1 MAAGFLE
8 GILMGVFCYKL
19 KGVLRTVTPLHV
31 GFGFRTGVIKHC
43 RTFIP
48 GSILRG
54 AVGTA
59 LIRVVCKLDKPLVEH
74 EKCEYFDECVYAQL
88 FGEEFGKSSKVFFR
102 YAYPLHLGCGDV
114 YRPSAK
120 TVYRC
125 SNPQCRRVFDAFIPP
140 RECPTCGG
148 SVKPFNGYQCDG
160 CGGLESFPIK
170 VSRVTLTAI
179 DRGKVSAATV
189 PGVGEEAAGTLHTLE
204 TIAPGSRFNFEVIVH
219 GDMGNTVDLLR
230 NVIERALPDE
240 GIGGAKSRGLGKVV
254 VEDLSVE
261 RVDTD
266 LLEKRAD
273 EIDVRWF
280 RVKLCSPLVLDGKV
294 LDPQSLLEG
303 VRRAYTW
310 AFRQGKPS
318 LPELKL
324 KNQAVGSE
332 SFSGWSLK
340 TGRRRRIEPA
350 VSAGSV
356 FEFEC
361 STASRELALGL
372 AAIEYYA
379 IGAYKPHGCGQIR
392 IESPAR

>member
-1 MAAGFLE
+1 
-8 GILMGVFCYKL
+8 MGVFCYRL

-31 GFGFRTGVIKHC
+31 GSGFRTGVIKHC

-48 GSILRG
+48 GSVLRG

-59 LIRVVCKLDKPLVEH
+59 LIRVVCRLDKPLVEH

-102 YAYPLHLGCGDV
+102 YAYPSHLGCGGV

-125 SNPQCRRVFDAFIPP
+125 SNPQCRRVFDAFVAP
-140 RECPTCGG
+140 RECPVCGG

-160 CGGLESFPIK
+160 CGELESFPIK
-170 VSRVTLTAI
+170 VYRVTLTAI
-179 DRGKVSAATV
+179 DRDKVSAAAV
-189 PGVGEEAAGTLHTLE
+189 PGVVEEAAGTLHTLE
-204 TIAPGSRFNFEVIVH
+204 TIALGSRFNFEVIVH

-230 NVIERALPDE
+230 NVIEKALPDE
-240 GIGGAKSRGLGKVV
+240 GIGGAKSRGLGKAA

-261 RVDTD
+261 SVDTD

-273 EIDVRWF
+273 EMDARRF

-294 LDPQSLLEG
+294 LDSQSLLEG
-303 VRRAYTW
+303 VRRAYSW

-318 LPELKL
+318 LPELEL
-324 KNQAVGSE
+324 KNQAVGGE

-340 TGRRRRIEPA
+340 TGKRRRIEPA

-379 IGAYKPHGCGQIR
+379 IGAYKPHGCGQIC
-392 IESPAR
+392 IERPAR

>member
-1 MAAGFLE
+1 
-8 GILMGVFCYKL
+8 MGVFCYRL

-48 GSILRG
+48 GSVLRG

-59 LIRVVCKLDKPLVEH
+59 LIKVVCRLDKPLIEH
-74 EKCEYFDECVYAQL
+74 EKCEYFDECVYARF
-88 FGEEFGKSSKVFFR
+88 FGEEFGKSSRVFFR
-102 YAYPLHLGCGDV
+102 YAYPLHLGCGGV
-114 YRPSAK
+114 YRPAAK

-125 SNPQCRRVFDAFIPP
+125 SNPQCRRVFDVFVPP
-140 RECPTCGG
+140 RECPVCGG

-179 DRGKVSAATV
+179 DRAKVSAAAV

-204 TIAPGSRFNFEVIVH
+204 TVAPGSRFNFEVVVH
-219 GDMGNTVDLLR
+219 GDMGNAVDLLR
-230 NVIERALPDE
+230 NVIEKALPDE
-240 GIGGAKSRGLGKVV
+240 GVGGAKSRGFGKVV
-254 VEDLSVE
+254 VEDLGVESVE
-261 RVDTD
+261 TD

-273 EIDVRWF
+273 EMGVRQF
-280 RVKLCSPLVLDGKV
+280 RVRLCSPLVLDGKV
-294 LDPQSLLEG
+294 LDSQSLLEG
-303 VRRAYTW
+303 ARRAYSW

-318 LPELKL
+318 LPELQL
-324 KNQAVGSE
+324 KNQAVEGE

-340 TGRRRRIEPA
+340 TGRRRRVEPA

-361 STASRELALGL
+361 STTSRELALGL

-392 IESPAR
+392 IERHAQ

>member
-1 MAAGFLE
+1 
-8 GILMGVFCYKL
+8 MGVFCYRL
-19 KGVLRTVTPLHV
+19 KGILRAVTPLHV
-31 GFGFRTGVIKHC
+31 GSGFRTGIIKHC
-43 RTFIP
+43 RPFIP
-48 GSILRG
+48 GSVIRG
-54 AVGTA
+54 AVGTT
-59 LIRVVCKLDKPLVEH
+59 LIKVVCRLDKPLVEH
-74 EKCEYFDECVYAQL
+74 EKCAYFDECVYAQL

-102 YAYPLHLGCGDV
+102 YAYPLHLGCGGV

-219 GDMGNTVDLLR
+219 GEMGNTVDLLR

-261 RVDTD
+261 SVDTD

-273 EIDVRWF
+273 EIDVRRF

-324 KNQAVGSE
+324 KNQAVGGE

-340 TGRRRRIEPA
+340 IGRRRRIEPA

-361 STASRELALGL
+361 STPSRELALGL

-379 IGAYKPHGCGQIR
+379 IGTYKPHGCGQIR